1 MLIYNTLTRNLDEFQ
16 PLEAGRV
23 KMYACGPT
31 VHDYAHIGNFRTFI
45 FVDLLRRYLRFKG
58 YVVEHVMNITDI
70 DDKTIRKSSERG
82 VSLKAYTEEYTR
94 YFLEDLYSLGAERP
108 EHIVAATDHIPEMVE
123 LIERLEANHHTYVSE
138 GSVYF
143 RIASLES
150 YGKLSGAKL
159 QGNIS
164 GARVDVDEYD
174 KEDARD
180 FVLWKAAKEGEPS
193 WPTRYGEGR
202 PGWHLECS
210 AMSMRY
216 LGETFD
222 IHCGGVDLIFPHHE
236 NEIAQSEGATGKQF
250 VRYWIHCEHLLVE
263 GQKMS
268 KSLGNFYT
276 LRDLLAMGFSA
287 RAIRY
292 LLISVPYRKQ
302 LNFTLENLRG
312 VENRIKRL
320 HDFQCR
326 LYEAKA
332 LEGTDTALAEAIA
345 SARRDFEAALDDD
358 LNSSAALAVVS
369 EFETTLN
376 RALTAGS
383 LPTSCKQQAI
393 EALRA
398 FDSVLGVFG
407 EVRSEVLEEQIQQ
420 LIAERAAAKAAKNYA
435 RADEIRQ
442 YLSERGI
449 LLEDTKAGV
458 RWRRA

>member
-1 MLIYNTLTRNLDEFQ
+1 MLKVYNTLTRSLDEFQ
-16 PLEAGRV
+16 PMEAGRV

-31 VHDYAHIGNFRTFI
+31 VHDYAHIGNFRTFV
-45 FVDLLRRYLRFKG
+45 FVDLLRRYLKFKG

-70 DDKTIRKSSERG
+70 DDKTIRKSNERG
-82 VSLKAYTEEYTR
+82 VSLKDYTAEYTN
-94 YFLEDLYSLGAERP
+94 YFLEDLYSLGVEKPERIVIAT
-108 EHIVAATDHIPEMVE
+108 EHIQDMVA
-123 LIERLEANHHTYVSE
+123 LIERLEANQHTYVSD

-143 RIASLES
+143 RIASFES

-180 FVLWKAAKEGEPS
+180 FVLWKAAREGEPF
-193 WPTRYGEGR
+193 WETPYGKGR

-250 VRYWIHCEHLLVE
+250 VRYWIHSEHLLVE

-276 LRDLLAMGFSA
+276 LRDLLKMGFSA
-287 RAIRY
+287 EAIRY

-312 VENRIKRL
+312 VENRVKRL
-320 HDFQCR
+320 HDFQRR
-326 LYEAKA
+326 LYEANTIEAK
-332 LEGTDTALAEAIA
+332 DIALAEAIA
-345 SARRDFEAALDDD
+345 RARLDFEAALDDD
-358 LNSSAALAVVS
+358 LNSSAAMAVIS
-369 EFETTLN
+369 DFETTLN
-376 RALTAGS
+376 KSMSALPS
-383 LPTSCKQQAI
+383 DCKQQAL
-393 EALRA
+393 EVLRD
-398 FDSVLGVFG
+398 FDSVLGIFG
-407 EVRSEVLEEQIQQ
+407 EVRQEVLDEQIQQ
-420 LIAERAAAKAAKNYA
+420 LIDERAAAKAAKNYA
-435 RADEIRQ
+435 KADEIRQ

>member
-1 MLIYNTLTRNLDEFQ
+1 MLKVYNTLTKSLDEFQ
-16 PLEAGRV
+16 PMEAGRV

-31 VHDYAHIGNFRTFI
+31 VHDYAHIGNFRTFV
-45 FVDLLRRYLRFKG
+45 FVDLLRRYLKFKG

-70 DDKTIRKSSERG
+70 DDKTIRKSNERG
-82 VSLKAYTEEYTR
+82 VSLKDYTTEYTN
-94 YFLEDLYSLGAERP
+94 YFLEDLYSLGIEKPER
-108 EHIVAATDHIPEMVE
+108 IVAATEHIPDMVA
-123 LIERLEANHHTYVSE
+123 LIERLEANQHTYVSD

-180 FVLWKAAKEGEPS
+180 FVLWKAAREGEPF
-193 WPTRYGEGR
+193 WDTRYGKGR

-250 VRYWIHCEHLLVE
+250 VRYWIHSEHLLVE

-276 LRDLLAMGFSA
+276 LRDLLKMGFSPE
-287 RAIRY
+287 AIRY

-302 LNFTLENLRG
+302 LNFTLETLRG
-312 VENRIKRL
+312 VESRVKRL
-320 HDFQCR
+320 RDFQRR
-326 LYEAKA
+326 LYEANTVEA
-332 LEGTDTALAEAIA
+332 TDAALAEAIDR
-345 SARRDFEAALDDD
+345 ARLDFEAALDDD
-358 LNSSAALAVVS
+358 LNSSAAMAVIS
-369 EFETTLN
+369 DFETTLN
-376 RALTAGS
+376 KAMSALPS
-383 LPTSCKQQAI
+383 DCKRQAL
-393 EALRA
+393 EVLRD

-407 EVRSEVLEEQIQQ
+407 EARQEVLDEQIQQ
-420 LIAERAAAKAAKNYA
+420 LIDERAAAKAAKNYA
-435 RADEIRQ
+435 KADEIRQ
-442 YLSERGI
+442 YLSERGV

>member
-1 MLIYNTLTRNLDEFQ
+1 MLKVYNTLTKSLDEFQ
-16 PLEAGRV
+16 PMEAGRV

-31 VHDYAHIGNFRTFI
+31 VHDYAHIGNFRTFV
-45 FVDLLRRYLRFKG
+45 FVDLLRRYLKFKG

-70 DDKTIRKSSERG
+70 DDKTIRKSNERG
-82 VSLKAYTEEYTR
+82 VSLKDYTAEYTN
-94 YFLEDLYSLGAERP
+94 YFLEDLHSLGVEKPER
-108 EHIVAATDHIPEMVE
+108 IVAATEHIPDMVA
-123 LIERLEANHHTYVSE
+123 LIERLEANQHTYVSD

-180 FVLWKAAKEGEPS
+180 FVLWKAAREGEPF
-193 WPTRYGEGR
+193 WDTRYGKGR

-250 VRYWIHCEHLLVE
+250 VRYWIHSEHLLVE

-276 LRDLLAMGFSA
+276 LRDLLKMGFSA
-287 RAIRY
+287 EAIRY

-302 LNFTLENLRG
+302 LNFTLETLRG
-312 VENRIKRL
+312 VESRVKRL
-320 HDFQCR
+320 RDFQRR
-326 LYEAKA
+326 LYEANTVEA
-332 LEGTDTALAEAIA
+332 TDAALAEAIDR
-345 SARRDFEAALDDD
+345 ARLDFEAALDDD
-358 LNSSAALAVVS
+358 LNSSAAMAVIS
-369 EFETTLN
+369 DFETTLN
-376 RALTAGS
+376 KAMSALPS
-383 LPTSCKQQAI
+383 DCKRQAL
-393 EALRA
+393 EVLKD

-407 EVRSEVLEEQIQQ
+407 EVRQEVLDEQIQQ
-420 LIAERAAAKAAKNYA
+420 LIDERAAAKAAKNYA
-435 RADEIRQ
+435 KADEIRQ

>member
-1 MLIYNTLTRNLDEFQ
+1 MLKVYNTLTKSLDEFQ
-16 PLEAGRV
+16 PMEAGRV

-31 VHDYAHIGNFRTFI
+31 VHDYAHIGNFRTFV
-45 FVDLLRRYLRFKG
+45 FVDLLRRYLKFKG

-70 DDKTIRKSSERG
+70 DDKTIRKSNERG
-82 VSLKAYTEEYTR
+82 VSLKDYTTEYTN
-94 YFLEDLYSLGAERP
+94 YFLEDLYSLGIEKPER
-108 EHIVAATDHIPEMVE
+108 IVAATEHIPDMVA
-123 LIERLEANHHTYVSE
+123 LIERLEANQHTYVSD

-180 FVLWKAAKEGEPS
+180 FVLWKAAREGEPF
-193 WPTRYGEGR
+193 WDTRYGKGR

-250 VRYWIHCEHLLVE
+250 VRYWIHSEHLLVE

-276 LRDLLAMGFSA
+276 LRDLLKMGFSPE
-287 RAIRY
+287 AIRY

-302 LNFTLENLRG
+302 LNFTLETLRG
-312 VENRIKRL
+312 VESRVKRL
-320 HDFQCR
+320 RDFQRR
-326 LYEAKA
+326 LYEANTVEA
-332 LEGTDTALAEAIA
+332 TDAALAEAIDR
-345 SARRDFEAALDDD
+345 ARLDFEAALDDD
-358 LNSSAALAVVS
+358 LNSSAAMAVIS
-369 EFETTLN
+369 DFETTLN
-376 RALTAGS
+376 KAMSALPS
-383 LPTSCKQQAI
+383 DCKRQAL
-393 EALRA
+393 EVLRD

-407 EVRSEVLEEQIQQ
+407 EARQEVLDEQIQQ
-420 LIAERAAAKAAKNYA
+420 LIDERAAAKAAKNYA
-435 RADEIRQ
+435 KADEIRQ